1 MSTRLVR
8 VSELMKRELGQVLE
22 REFQFDGVLVTVHQ
36 VDVTPDL
43 RNAHVYV
50 GMVGDQK
57 RFSQIVDTLNRKRGH
72 IQTQVMKRVVLKYT
86 PQLHFTFDTA
96 VERGV
101 RVVNL
106 LDEIASGQP
115 PISPDEDE
123 EDDVEYYDEERGAES
138 EE

>member
-1 MSTRLVR
+1 MSTRLAR

-50 GMVGDQK
+50 GMVGDQN
-57 RFSQIVDTLNRKRGH
+57 RFSNIVDTLNRKRGH
-72 IQTQVMKRVVLKYT
+72 IQTQIMKRVVLKYT

-115 PISPDEDE
+115 PLSPDEDE
-123 EDDVEYYDEERGAES
+123 EVDVEYYDEERGAES
-138 EE
+138 E

>member
-1 MSTRLVR
+1 MSTRLAR

-50 GMVGDQK
+50 GMVGDQN
-57 RFSQIVDTLNRKRGH
+57 RFSNIVDTLNRKRGH
-72 IQTQVMKRVVLKYT
+72 IQTQIMKRVVLKYT
-86 PQLHFTFDTA
+86 PQLHFTFDTV

-115 PISPDEDE
+115 PLSPDEDE

-138 EE
+138 E